1 MKTTEAVTSG
11 VSSSRL
17 TGWRPAWEGWSAAAG
32 FAAAGTT
39 AAMVPGWWG
48 AGLASVLGLMG
59 VVRTAEALRTASRRI
74 PLAGFA
80 PAFIHAG
87 DLIRILREKGMDE
100 KKAVDPA
107 RKTARERLVAR
118 YEAGRIALLDSMR
131 FNAGR
136 EGRLVKNLWI
146 GRGFE
151 WTPAHA
157 LVARYEAGRIALL
170 DSMRFNAGREGR
182 LVKNLWIGRGFEWT
196 PAHAQALYELAA
208 TPVKPVIVPKR
219 IRKALSLPDPLGA
232 GDIGS
237 PIIHGIGATEE
248 DDIVRPLSS
257 LGGGTLIVGTTQAG
271 KGVML
276 TSLVTQSIL
285 RGEPVIVIDPKSSK
299 RLRNAVW
306 KAAEIAGRP
315 APLEFHPA
323 FPETGVRLDPLG
335 AWTRPTELATRIAA
349 VMPPDS
355 GAFGNFAWMAVNV
368 AVEGLFYVTERP
380 SLLGLRRL
388 LEGGIDPLLKKAL
401 ARSFRDAGIDDWE
414 EQVERMDKRNICPP
428 AANAGIELTAAVALW
443 EETVGKKDEG
453 DANAVV
459 GGLIAVFRHNREHY
473 AKITASLQPVLSML
487 TGGTL
492 AKSFSPDPFDPD
504 DERPIVTVERV
515 VEGGDILYLGLDALP
530 DSTVAGALGSIIL
543 ADLTAY
549 AGKRY
554 NRGESGTDVKSVS
567 LFVDETANVINGP
580 MIELLNK
587 GLEAGIRVTAAMQT
601 VSDLAARL
609 GSDSRARM
617 ALGNFN
623 NLIALRSKD
632 RLTQEFICE
641 TFGKTTVWS
650 TSASLSSSADGS
662 PVPDFRAS
670 VTRSIQGR
678 RDEVVPPDV
687 LGRLPNTEF
696 FASVSGGRLYKGRIP
711 ILLSD
716 D

>member
-1 MKTTEAVTSG
+1 
-11 VSSSRL
+11 
-17 TGWRPAWEGWSAAAG
+17 
-32 FAAAGTT
+32 
-39 AAMVPGWWG
+39 
-48 AGLASVLGLMG
+48 
-59 VVRTAEALRTASRRI
+59 
-74 PLAGFA
+74 
-80 PAFIHAG
+80 
-87 DLIRILREKGMDE
+87 MDE
-100 KKAVDPA
+100 KKAVDPV
-107 RKTARERLVAR
+107 RKTARE
-118 YEAGRIALLDSMR
+118 G
-131 FNAGR
+131 
-136 EGRLVKNLWI
+136 
-146 GRGFE
+146 
-151 WTPAHA
+151 

-237 PIIHGIGATEE
+237 PVIHGIGATEE

-276 TSLVTQSIL
+276 TSLVTQAIL

-401 ARSFRDAGIDDWE
+401 ARSFRNAGIDDWE

-428 AANAGIELTAAVALW
+428 AANASIELTAAVALW

>member
-1 MKTTEAVTSG
+1 MDRR
-11 VSSSRL
+11 RL
-17 TGWRPAWEGWSAAAG
+17 LQLAGAFLAAG
-32 FAAAGTT
+32 SAPGALFAQTT
-39 AAMVPGWWG
+39 QMTMVVPFPPGG
-48 AGLASVLGLMG
+48 GGDILA
-59 VVRTAEALRTASRRI
+59 RTVSLPFSEALRENVVIFNRPGAGGNIGTGQVVKSQPDGTTIGYVTNGIMCVNPYLYDRQSFDPFKDLTPVAGLTSIGLVLAVSPKALPDVHTA
-74 PLAGFA
+74 A
-80 PAFIHAG
+80 
-87 DLIRILREKGMDE
+87 D
-100 KKAVDPA
+100 
-107 RKTARERLVAR
+107 
-118 YEAGRIALLDSMR
+118 
-131 FNAGR
+131 
-136 EGRLVKNLWI
+136 LVK
-146 GRGFE
+146 
-151 WTPAHA
+151 
-157 LVARYEAGRIALL
+157 
-170 DSMRFNAGREGR
+170 
-182 LVKNLWIGRGFEWT
+182 
-196 PAHAQALYELAA
+196 HAQARPGE
-208 TPVKPVIVPKR
+208 T
-219 IRKALSLPDPLGA
+219 A

-276 TSLVTQSIL
+276 TSLVTQAIL

-428 AANAGIELTAAVALW
+428 AANASIELTAAVALW

-641 TFGKTTVWS
+641 TFGKITVWS

>member
-157 LVARYEAGRIALL
+157 
-170 DSMRFNAGREGR
+170 
-182 LVKNLWIGRGFEWT
+182 
-196 PAHAQALYELAA
+196 QALYELAA

-276 TSLVTQSIL
+276 TSLVTQAIL

-515 VEGGDILYLGLDALP
+515 VEGGDILYLSLDALP
-530 DSTVAGALGSIIL
+530 DSTVAGARIHHPRRPHGLCREAIQPRRIGYRREVRL
-543 ADLTAY
+543 ALRGRDRQRHQRSHDRAPQQGARSRHSRHRSY
-549 AGKRY
+549 AD
-554 NRGESGTDVKSVS
+554 GERSCSKTRERQPRPHGARQLQQPDCAEKQ
-567 LFVDETANVINGP
+567 GP
-580 MIELLNK
+580 PH
-587 GLEAGIRVTAAMQT
+587 AGIHLRNVREDHRL
-601 VSDLAARL
+601 VDLRL
-609 GSDSRARM
+609 
-617 ALGNFN
+617 AL
-623 NLIALRSKD
+623 LI
-632 RLTQEFICE
+632 
-641 TFGKTTVWS
+641 
-650 TSASLSSSADGS
+650 
-662 PVPDFRAS
+662 
-670 VTRSIQGR
+670 GR
-678 RDEVVPPDV
+678 RFSRSGLP
-687 LGRLPNTEF
+687 RLRHAQHPG
-696 FASVSGGRLYKGRIP
+696 AA
-711 ILLSD
+711 
-716 D
+716 

>member
-48 AGLASVLGLMG
+48 AGLASVLALMG

-100 KKAVDPA
+100 KKAVDFA
-107 RKTARERLVAR
+107 RKSARERLVAR

-131 FNAGR
+131 FNAAR
-136 EGRLVKNLWI
+136 EGR
-146 GRGFE
+146 F
-151 WTPAHA
+151 
-157 LVARYEAGRIALL
+157 
-170 DSMRFNAGREGR
+170 
-182 LVKNLWIGRGFEWT
+182 VKNLWIGRGFEWT

-257 LGGGTLIVGTTQAG
+257 
-271 KGVML
+271 
-276 TSLVTQSIL
+276 
-285 RGEPVIVIDPKSSK
+285 
-299 RLRNAVW
+299 LRNAVW

-504 DERPIVTVERV
+504 DERPFVTVERV

-567 LFVDETANVINGP
+567 LFVDETANVINGS

-662 PVPDFRAS
+662 LVPDFRAS

>member
-48 AGLASVLGLMG
+48 AGLASVLALMG

-136 EGRLVKNLWI
+136 K
-146 GRGFE
+146 
-151 WTPAHA
+151 
-157 LVARYEAGRIALL
+157 
-170 DSMRFNAGREGR
+170 GR

-276 TSLVTQSIL
+276 TSLVTQAIL

-428 AANAGIELTAAVALW
+428 AANASIELTAAVALW

-641 TFGKTTVWS
+641 TFGKITVWS

>member
-1 MKTTEAVTSG
+1 
-11 VSSSRL
+11 
-17 TGWRPAWEGWSAAAG
+17 
-32 FAAAGTT
+32 
-39 AAMVPGWWG
+39 
-48 AGLASVLGLMG
+48 
-59 VVRTAEALRTASRRI
+59 
-74 PLAGFA
+74 
-80 PAFIHAG
+80 
-87 DLIRILREKGMDE
+87 
-100 KKAVDPA
+100 
-107 RKTARERLVAR
+107 
-118 YEAGRIALLDSMR
+118 
-131 FNAGR
+131 
-136 EGRLVKNLWI
+136 
-146 GRGFE
+146 
-151 WTPAHA
+151 
-157 LVARYEAGRIALL
+157 
-170 DSMRFNAGREGR
+170 
-182 LVKNLWIGRGFEWT
+182 
-196 PAHAQALYELAA
+196 
-208 TPVKPVIVPKR
+208 
-219 IRKALSLPDPLGA
+219 
-232 GDIGS
+232 
-237 PIIHGIGATEE
+237 
-248 DDIVRPLSS
+248 
-257 LGGGTLIVGTTQAG
+257 
-271 KGVML
+271 
-276 TSLVTQSIL
+276 
-285 RGEPVIVIDPKSSK
+285 
-299 RLRNAVW
+299 
-306 KAAEIAGRP
+306 
-315 APLEFHPA
+315 
-323 FPETGVRLDPLG
+323 
-335 AWTRPTELATRIAA
+335 
-349 VMPPDS
+349 MPPDS

-641 TFGKTTVWS
+641 TFGPPSGQPPPRSPHRPTVLPFR
-650 TSASLSSSADGS
+650 TSAPPSRAASRGGVTKSSHPTSLADCPTPSSSQASRAAGS
-662 PVPDFRAS
+662 TRVGFRS
-670 VTRSIQGR
+670 FSPTT
-678 RDEVVPPDV
+678 D
-687 LGRLPNTEF
+687 
-696 FASVSGGRLYKGRIP
+696 RIHSNP
-711 ILLSD
+711 FGTK
-716 D
+716 

>member
-48 AGLASVLGLMG
+48 AGLASVLALMG

-157 LVARYEAGRIALL
+157 
-170 DSMRFNAGREGR
+170 
-182 LVKNLWIGRGFEWT
+182 
-196 PAHAQALYELAA
+196 QALYELAA

-219 IRKALSLPDPLGA
+219 IRKALSLPDPLEA

-276 TSLVTQSIL
+276 TSLVTQAIL

-355 GAFGNFAWMAVNV
+355 GAF
-368 AVEGLFYVTERP
+368 
-380 SLLGLRRL
+380 
-388 LEGGIDPLLKKAL
+388 
-401 ARSFRDAGIDDWE
+401 
-414 EQVERMDKRNICPP
+414 
-428 AANAGIELTAAVALW
+428 
-443 EETVGKKDEG
+443 
-453 DANAVV
+453 
-459 GGLIAVFRHNREHY
+459 
-473 AKITASLQPVLSML
+473 
-487 TGGTL
+487 
-492 AKSFSPDPFDPD
+492 
-504 DERPIVTVERV
+504 
-515 VEGGDILYLGLDALP
+515 
-530 DSTVAGALGSIIL
+530 
-543 ADLTAY
+543 
-549 AGKRY
+549 
-554 NRGESGTDVKSVS
+554 
-567 LFVDETANVINGP
+567 
-580 MIELLNK
+580 
-587 GLEAGIRVTAAMQT
+587 
-601 VSDLAARL
+601 
-609 GSDSRARM
+609 
-617 ALGNFN
+617 GNFN

>member
-48 AGLASVLGLMG
+48 AGLASVLALMG

-100 KKAVDPA
+100 KKAVDPV
-107 RKTARERLVAR
+107 RKTARER
-118 YEAGRIALLDSMR
+118 
-131 FNAGR
+131 
-136 EGRLVKNLWI
+136 
-146 GRGFE
+146 
-151 WTPAHA
+151 

-208 TPVKPVIVPKR
+208 TPVKPVIVPQR

-276 TSLVTQSIL
+276 TSLVTQAIL
-285 RGEPVIVIDPKSSK
+285 RGDPVIVIDPKSSK

-401 ARSFRDAGIDDWE
+401 
-414 EQVERMDKRNICPP
+414 
-428 AANAGIELTAAVALW
+428 
-443 EETVGKKDEG
+443 
-453 DANAVV
+453 
-459 GGLIAVFRHNREHY
+459 
-473 AKITASLQPVLSML
+473 
-487 TGGTL
+487 
-492 AKSFSPDPFDPD
+492 PDP
-504 DERPIVTVERV
+504 
-515 VEGGDILYLGLDALP
+515 
-530 DSTVAGALGSIIL
+530 
-543 ADLTAY
+543 
-549 AGKRY
+549 
-554 NRGESGTDVKSVS
+554 SGTQGSTIGRSRSSAWTSATSVRLPPMPAS
-567 LFVDETANVINGP
+567 SSPLPSPSGRRPSARRTKGTRTLSWAVSSPSFVT
-580 MIELLNK
+580 
-587 GLEAGIRVTAAMQT
+587 T
-601 VSDLAARL
+601 VNTTRRSRPRYSPFSRCSQAARL
-609 GSDSRARM
+609 
-617 ALGNFN
+617 
-623 NLIALRSKD
+623 
-632 RLTQEFICE
+632 
-641 TFGKTTVWS
+641 
-650 TSASLSSSADGS
+650 
-662 PVPDFRAS
+662 PRAS
-670 VTRSIQGR
+670 RPIRSI
-678 RDEVVPPDV
+678 P
-687 LGRLPNTEF
+687 TT
-696 FASVSGGRLYKGRIP
+696 SVRS
-711 ILLSD
+711 
-716 D
+716 

>member
-157 LVARYEAGRIALL
+157 
-170 DSMRFNAGREGR
+170 
-182 LVKNLWIGRGFEWT
+182 
-196 PAHAQALYELAA
+196 QALYELAA
-208 TPVKPVIVPKR
+208 TPVKPVIVLKR
-219 IRKALSLPDPLGA
+219 IRKALSLQDPLGA

-276 TSLVTQSIL
+276 TSLVTQAIL

-380 SLLGLRRL
+380 SLLGLRR
-388 LEGGIDPLLKKAL
+388 
-401 ARSFRDAGIDDWE
+401 
-414 EQVERMDKRNICPP
+414 
-428 AANAGIELTAAVALW
+428 
-443 EETVGKKDEG
+443 
-453 DANAVV
+453 
-459 GGLIAVFRHNREHY
+459 RHR
-473 AKITASLQPVLSML
+473 
-487 TGGTL
+487 
-492 AKSFSPDPFDPD
+492 
-504 DERPIVTVERV
+504 
-515 VEGGDILYLGLDALP
+515 
-530 DSTVAGALGSIIL
+530 
-543 ADLTAY
+543 
-549 AGKRY
+549 
-554 NRGESGTDVKSVS
+554 
-567 LFVDETANVINGP
+567 
-580 MIELLNK
+580 
-587 GLEAGIRVTAAMQT
+587 
-601 VSDLAARL
+601 
-609 GSDSRARM
+609 
-617 ALGNFN
+617 
-623 NLIALRSKD
+623 
-632 RLTQEFICE
+632 
-641 TFGKTTVWS
+641 
-650 TSASLSSSADGS
+650 SASQEGS
-662 PVPDFRAS
+662 GP
-670 VTRSIQGR
+670 ILQGR
-678 RDEVVPPDV
+678 RDRR
-687 LGRLPNTEF
+687 LGGAGRAHGQAQHLSACRQCRHRAHRCRRPLGGDRRQEGRRGRERCRGRSYRRLSSQP
-696 FASVSGGRLYKGRIP
+696 
-711 ILLSD
+711 
-716 D
+716 

>member
-157 LVARYEAGRIALL
+157 
-170 DSMRFNAGREGR
+170 
-182 LVKNLWIGRGFEWT
+182 
-196 PAHAQALYELAA
+196 QALYELAA

-276 TSLVTQSIL
+276 TSLVTQAIL

-492 AKSFSPDPFDPD
+492 AKSFSPDPF
-504 DERPIVTVERV
+504 
-515 VEGGDILYLGLDALP
+515 
-530 DSTVAGALGSIIL
+530 
-543 ADLTAY
+543 
-549 AGKRY
+549 
-554 NRGESGTDVKSVS
+554 
-567 LFVDETANVINGP
+567 GP

>member
-48 AGLASVLGLMG
+48 AGLASVLALMG

-100 KKAVDPA
+100 KKAVDFA
-107 RKTARERLVAR
+107 RKSARERLVAR

-131 FNAGR
+131 FNAAR
-136 EGRLVKNLWI
+136 EGR
-146 GRGFE
+146 F
-151 WTPAHA
+151 
-157 LVARYEAGRIALL
+157 
-170 DSMRFNAGREGR
+170 
-182 LVKNLWIGRGFEWT
+182 VKNLWIGRGFEWT

-276 TSLVTQSIL
+276 TSLVTQAIL

-401 ARSFRDAGIDDWE
+401 ARSFRDAGIDD
-414 EQVERMDKRNICPP
+414 
-428 AANAGIELTAAVALW
+428 W

-662 PVPDFRAS
+662 LVPDFRAS

>member
-1 MKTTEAVTSG
+1 
-11 VSSSRL
+11 
-17 TGWRPAWEGWSAAAG
+17 
-32 FAAAGTT
+32 
-39 AAMVPGWWG
+39 
-48 AGLASVLGLMG
+48 
-59 VVRTAEALRTASRRI
+59 
-74 PLAGFA
+74 
-80 PAFIHAG
+80 
-87 DLIRILREKGMDE
+87 MDE
-100 KKAVDPA
+100 KKAVDPV

-157 LVARYEAGRIALL
+157 
-170 DSMRFNAGREGR
+170 
-182 LVKNLWIGRGFEWT
+182 
-196 PAHAQALYELAA
+196 QALYEFAA

-276 TSLVTQSIL
+276 TSLVTQAIL

-315 APLEFHPA
+315 APVEFHPA

-428 AANAGIELTAAVALW
+428 AANASIELTAAVALW

>member
-48 AGLASVLGLMG
+48 AGLASVLALMG

-136 EGRLVKNLWI
+136 EGR
-146 GRGFE
+146 F
-151 WTPAHA
+151 
-157 LVARYEAGRIALL
+157 
-170 DSMRFNAGREGR
+170 
-182 LVKNLWIGRGFEWT
+182 VKNLWIGRGFEWT

-232 GDIGS
+232 GDTGS

-276 TSLVTQSIL
+276 TSLVTQAIL

-306 KAAEIAGRP
+306 KA
-315 APLEFHPA
+315 
-323 FPETGVRLDPLG
+323 
-335 AWTRPTELATRIAA
+335 
-349 VMPPDS
+349 
-355 GAFGNFAWMAVNV
+355 
-368 AVEGLFYVTERP
+368 
-380 SLLGLRRL
+380 
-388 LEGGIDPLLKKAL
+388 
-401 ARSFRDAGIDDWE
+401 
-414 EQVERMDKRNICPP
+414 
-428 AANAGIELTAAVALW
+428 
-443 EETVGKKDEG
+443 
-453 DANAVV
+453 
-459 GGLIAVFRHNREHY
+459 
-473 AKITASLQPVLSML
+473 
-487 TGGTL
+487 
-492 AKSFSPDPFDPD
+492 
-504 DERPIVTVERV
+504 
-515 VEGGDILYLGLDALP
+515 
-530 DSTVAGALGSIIL
+530 
-543 ADLTAY
+543 
-549 AGKRY
+549 
-554 NRGESGTDVKSVS
+554 
-567 LFVDETANVINGP
+567 
-580 MIELLNK
+580 
-587 GLEAGIRVTAAMQT
+587 
-601 VSDLAARL
+601 
-609 GSDSRARM
+609 
-617 ALGNFN
+617 
-623 NLIALRSKD
+623 
-632 RLTQEFICE
+632 
-641 TFGKTTVWS
+641 
-650 TSASLSSSADGS
+650 
-662 PVPDFRAS
+662 
-670 VTRSIQGR
+670 
-678 RDEVVPPDV
+678 
-687 LGRLPNTEF
+687 
-696 FASVSGGRLYKGRIP
+696 
-711 ILLSD
+711 
-716 D
+716 

>member
-1 MKTTEAVTSG
+1 
-11 VSSSRL
+11 
-17 TGWRPAWEGWSAAAG
+17 
-32 FAAAGTT
+32 
-39 AAMVPGWWG
+39 
-48 AGLASVLGLMG
+48 
-59 VVRTAEALRTASRRI
+59 
-74 PLAGFA
+74 
-80 PAFIHAG
+80 
-87 DLIRILREKGMDE
+87 
-100 KKAVDPA
+100 
-107 RKTARERLVAR
+107 
-118 YEAGRIALLDSMR
+118 
-131 FNAGR
+131 
-136 EGRLVKNLWI
+136 
-146 GRGFE
+146 
-151 WTPAHA
+151 
-157 LVARYEAGRIALL
+157 
-170 DSMRFNAGREGR
+170 
-182 LVKNLWIGRGFEWT
+182 
-196 PAHAQALYELAA
+196 
-208 TPVKPVIVPKR
+208 
-219 IRKALSLPDPLGA
+219 
-232 GDIGS
+232 
-237 PIIHGIGATEE
+237 
-248 DDIVRPLSS
+248 
-257 LGGGTLIVGTTQAG
+257 
-271 KGVML
+271 ML
-276 TSLVTQSIL
+276 TSLVTQAIL

-492 AKSFSPDPFDPD
+492 AKNFSPDPFDPD

-601 VSDLAARL
+601 VAILQQDSGATAAP
-609 GSDSRARM
+609 AW
-617 ALGNFN
+617 
-623 NLIALRSKD
+623 RSA
-632 RLTQEFICE
+632 TS
-641 TFGKTTVWS
+641 TT
-650 TSASLSSSADGS
+650 
-662 PVPDFRAS
+662 
-670 VTRSIQGR
+670 
-678 RDEVVPPDV
+678 
-687 LGRLPNTEF
+687 
-696 FASVSGGRLYKGRIP
+696 
-711 ILLSD
+711 
-716 D
+716 

>member
-48 AGLASVLGLMG
+48 AGLASVLALMG

-136 EGRLVKNLWI
+136 EGR
-146 GRGFE
+146 F
-151 WTPAHA
+151 
-157 LVARYEAGRIALL
+157 
-170 DSMRFNAGREGR
+170 
-182 LVKNLWIGRGFEWT
+182 VKNLWIGRGFEWT

-276 TSLVTQSIL
+276 TSLVTQAIL

-355 GAFGNFAWMAVNV
+355 GA
-368 AVEGLFYVTERP
+368 
-380 SLLGLRRL
+380 
-388 LEGGIDPLLKKAL
+388 
-401 ARSFRDAGIDDWE
+401 
-414 EQVERMDKRNICPP
+414 
-428 AANAGIELTAAVALW
+428 
-443 EETVGKKDEG
+443 
-453 DANAVV
+453 
-459 GGLIAVFRHNREHY
+459 
-473 AKITASLQPVLSML
+473 
-487 TGGTL
+487 
-492 AKSFSPDPFDPD
+492 
-504 DERPIVTVERV
+504 
-515 VEGGDILYLGLDALP
+515 
-530 DSTVAGALGSIIL
+530 
-543 ADLTAY
+543 
-549 AGKRY
+549 
-554 NRGESGTDVKSVS
+554 
-567 LFVDETANVINGP
+567 
-580 MIELLNK
+580 
-587 GLEAGIRVTAAMQT
+587 
-601 VSDLAARL
+601 
-609 GSDSRARM
+609 
-617 ALGNFN
+617 FN

>member
-1 MKTTEAVTSG
+1 
-11 VSSSRL
+11 
-17 TGWRPAWEGWSAAAG
+17 
-32 FAAAGTT
+32 
-39 AAMVPGWWG
+39 
-48 AGLASVLGLMG
+48 
-59 VVRTAEALRTASRRI
+59 
-74 PLAGFA
+74 
-80 PAFIHAG
+80 
-87 DLIRILREKGMDE
+87 
-100 KKAVDPA
+100 
-107 RKTARERLVAR
+107 
-118 YEAGRIALLDSMR
+118 
-131 FNAGR
+131 
-136 EGRLVKNLWI
+136 
-146 GRGFE
+146 
-151 WTPAHA
+151 
-157 LVARYEAGRIALL
+157 
-170 DSMRFNAGREGR
+170 
-182 LVKNLWIGRGFEWT
+182 
-196 PAHAQALYELAA
+196 
-208 TPVKPVIVPKR
+208 
-219 IRKALSLPDPLGA
+219 
-232 GDIGS
+232 
-237 PIIHGIGATEE
+237 
-248 DDIVRPLSS
+248 
-257 LGGGTLIVGTTQAG
+257 
-271 KGVML
+271 
-276 TSLVTQSIL
+276 
-285 RGEPVIVIDPKSSK
+285 
-299 RLRNAVW
+299 
-306 KAAEIAGRP
+306 
-315 APLEFHPA
+315 
-323 FPETGVRLDPLG
+323 
-335 AWTRPTELATRIAA
+335 
-349 VMPPDS
+349 MPPDS

-428 AANAGIELTAAVALW
+428 AANASIELTAAVALW

-473 AKITASLQPVLSML
+473 AKITASLQPVLSMF